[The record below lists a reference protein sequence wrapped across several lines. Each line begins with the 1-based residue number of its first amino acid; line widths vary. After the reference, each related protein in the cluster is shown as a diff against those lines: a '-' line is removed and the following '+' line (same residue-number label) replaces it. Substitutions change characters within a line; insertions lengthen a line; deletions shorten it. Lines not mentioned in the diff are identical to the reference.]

1 MRLRACIVAALV
13 FAMLIG
19 MAAYSAGAESVYPG
33 SKLVFDMNITEQ
45 DFLPALK
52 KALPGMTGIIGTR
65 IPGAP
70 QGAETAEFDAMAKE
84 VVAAL
89 DGLKSVSVA
98 YFELAGVDAAKL
110 TQFYAPKIGL
120 NEGWNPVVRMMDPK
134 GKGSFRLYVKP
145 DLEEIFGLA
154 SFPTGYVVVHTTGK
168 IDATR
173 LAELA
178 AKAIPQIMSSRQ
190 PVPQAEPAPTTEPA
204 PEPTPEPTPE
214 PSPTPEPAPE
224 QPSAPAQ

>member
-1 MRLRACIVAALV
+1 MRLRACIVIALLLV
-13 FAMLIG
+13 LLTGVLPA
-19 MAAYSAGAESVYPG
+19 AESVYPG
-33 SKLVFDMNITEQ
+33 SKLVFDMNLTEQ

-52 KALPGMTGIIGTR
+52 KAMPGMAGIIGTR

-70 QGAETAEFDAMAKE
+70 QGAETAELDAMAKE

-98 YFELAGVDAAKL
+98 YYELAGVDAAKL

-178 AKAIPQIMSSRQ
+178 AKAIPQIMSSVK
-190 PVPQAEPAPTTEPA
+190 PVPQAEPAPEPTVEQA
-204 PEPTPEPTPE
+204 PESGPAEAPTPEPTP
-214 PSPTPEPAPE
+214 
-224 QPSAPAQ
+224 APAQ